1 MIFRLPLLPLA
12 RRQFL
17 CHAAVLSF
25 LAGWSTSY
33 AQAQSKPA
41 YPRQPVK
48 LVVPFAPGGSTD
60 IVARLIADAMHGPL
74 GQPVVVENK
83 AGAAGLIGAEAVAR
97 AQPDGYTIGIGTI
110 STLAVNTV
118 VLKSARHDPL
128 RDFAPITTLAQI
140 PSVFSTHPSLGVGDL
155 QSFIATMRARPDHYT
170 IGSAGVGSIG
180 HLIAESM
187 NAELGIRMRHI
198 PYKGQGPVVNSALAG
213 ETQVLSDQY
222 PSSSSLVQ
230 SGRLVPFAVAAPQRL
245 PSLSQVPTLAE
256 AGYPALN
263 RLAITWFGLVAP
275 AGTPQNVVDTLN
287 QAARDALKTP
297 AVRERLAQ
305 LGVQPLGGTPA
316 QFAQLIAQTRSQ
328 VEQLVEQRRIPME

>member
-1 MIFRLPLLPLA
+1 MMFRFFSLPMARCQLLRRVALLPFLTAGIVSGALA
-12 RRQFL
+12 Q
-17 CHAAVLSF
+17 
-25 LAGWSTSY
+25 G
-33 AQAQSKPA
+33 KPA

-60 IVARLIADAMHGPL
+60 IVARVIADAMHGPL

-83 AGAAGLIGAEAVAR
+83 VGAAGLIGAEAVAR
-97 AQPDGYTIGIGTI
+97 AQPDGYTIGVGTI

-118 VLKSARHDPL
+118 MLKSARHDPL

-155 QSFIATMRARPDHYT
+155 QGFIATMRARPDHYT

-187 NAELGIRMRHI
+187 NAELGIRLRHI

-245 PSLSQVPTLAE
+245 PALPQVPTLAE

-275 AGTPQNVVDTLN
+275 AGTPQSVVDTLN

-316 QFAQLIAQTRSQ
+316 QFARLIAETRSQ
-328 VEQLVEQRRIPME
+328 VEQLVEQRGIPME

>member
-1 MIFRLPLLPLA
+1 MKPHLLLLNPA
-12 RRQFL
+12 RRAVAGG
-17 CHAAVLSF
+17 AAW
-25 LAGWSTSY
+25 LALAAMLPALAV
-33 AQAQSKPA
+33 AQDRHRFPQ
-41 YPRQPVK
+41 QPIK

-60 IVARLIADAMHGPL
+60 IVARVIADAMHGPL

-83 AGAAGLIGAEAVAR
+83 AGAAGLIGTEAVVR
-97 AQPDGYTIGIGTI
+97 AQPDGYTIGVGTI

-118 VLKSARHDPL
+118 MLKAARHDPL
-128 RDFAPITTLAQI
+128 RDLAPITTLAQI

-155 QSFIATMRARPDHYT
+155 QSFVATLRAKPDFYT
-170 IGSAGVGSIG
+170 IGSSGVGSIG

-187 NAELGIRMRHI
+187 NETLGIRMRHI

-222 PSSSSLVQ
+222 PSSSQLVQ
-230 SGRLVPFAVAAPQRL
+230 SGKLVPFAVAAQQRL
-245 PSLSQVPTLAE
+245 PALPQVPTLAE

-275 AGTPQNVVDTLN
+275 VGTPQSTIDTLN
-287 QAARDALKTP
+287 RAAREALNSP

-316 QFAQLIAQTRSQ
+316 QFARLIGETRSQ
-328 VEQLVEQRRIPME
+328 VEQLVAERKIPLE

>member
-1 MIFRLPLLPLA
+1 MMSPWSFVNRA
-12 RRQFL
+12 RRQAL
-17 CHAAVLSF
+17 ACALGSLVAALPHS
-25 LAGWSTSY
+25 AT
-33 AQAQSKPA
+33 AQDQRP
-41 YPRQPVK
+41 YPQQPIK

-60 IVARLIADAMHGPL
+60 IVARVVADAMHGPL

-83 AGAAGLIGAEAVAR
+83 AGAAGLIGTDAVVR
-97 AQPDGYTIGIGTI
+97 AQPDGYTIGVGTI

-118 VLKSARHDPL
+118 MLKAARHDPL
-128 RDFAPITTLAQI
+128 RDLLPITSLAQI

-155 QSFIATMRARPDHYT
+155 QGFIATMRARPDHYT
-170 IGSAGVGSIG
+170 IGSSGVGSIG

-187 NAELGIRMRHI
+187 NETLGIRMRHI

-222 PSSSSLVQ
+222 PSSSQLVQ
-230 SGRLVPFAVAAPQRL
+230 SGKLVPFAVAAQQRL
-245 PSLSQVPTLAE
+245 PALPQVPTLAE

-275 AGTPQNVVDTLN
+275 VGTPQSTIDTLN
-287 QAARDALKTP
+287 RAARDALNNP

-305 LGVQPLGGTPA
+305 LGVQPMGGTPA
-316 QFAQLIAQTRSQ
+316 QFARLIGDTRSQ
-328 VEQLVEQRRIPME
+328 VEQLVAQRKIPLD

>member
-1 MIFRLPLLPLA
+1 MRTVSSGRQRRFVCAALLLGAAMVGAMPA
-12 RRQFL
+12 RAQG
-17 CHAAVLSF
+17 AAD
-25 LAGWSTSY
+25 G
-33 AQAQSKPA
+33 
-41 YPRQPVK
+41 YPQRPIK

-97 AQPDGYTIGIGTI
+97 AQPDGYTIGVGTI

-118 VLKSARHDPL
+118 MLKSARHDPL

-140 PSVFSTHPSLGVGDL
+140 PSVFSTHPSLGVGNL

-170 IGSAGVGSIG
+170 IGSSGVGSIG

-187 NAELGIRMRHI
+187 NADLGIRMRHI

-213 ETQVLSDQY
+213 ETQVLSDQF
-222 PSSSSLVQ
+222 PSSSQLVQ
-230 SGRLVPFAVAAPQRL
+230 SGKLVPFAVAAAQRL
-245 PSLSQVPTLAE
+245 QALPQVPTLAE
-256 AGYPALN
+256 MGYPALN

-275 AGTPQNVVDTLN
+275 AGTPPAVVDRLN
-287 QAARDALKTP
+287 QAARQALQSD

-305 LGVQPLGGTPA
+305 LGVQPLGGSPA
-316 QFAQLIAQTRSQ
+316 QFSTLIADTRRQ
-328 VEQLVEQRRIPME
+328 VEQLVEQRQIPLE

>member
-1 MIFRLPLLPLA
+1 MRTVSSGRQRRFVCAALLLGAAMVGAMPA
-12 RRQFL
+12 RAQG
-17 CHAAVLSF
+17 AAD
-25 LAGWSTSY
+25 G
-33 AQAQSKPA
+33 
-41 YPRQPVK
+41 YPQRPIK

-97 AQPDGYTIGIGTI
+97 AQPDGYTIGVGTI

-118 VLKSARHDPL
+118 MLKSARHDPL

-140 PSVFSTHPSLGVGDL
+140 PSVFSTHPSLGVGNL
-155 QSFIATMRARPDHYT
+155 QSFIATMRAQPDHYT
-170 IGSAGVGSIG
+170 IGSSGVGSIG

-187 NAELGIRMRHI
+187 NADLGIRMRHI

-222 PSSSSLVQ
+222 PSSSQLVQ
-230 SGRLVPFAVAAPQRL
+230 SGKLVPFAVAASQRL
-245 PSLSQVPTLAE
+245 QALPQVPTLAE
-256 AGYPALN
+256 MGYPALN

-275 AGTPQNVVDTLN
+275 AGTPPAVVDRLN
-287 QAARDALKTP
+287 QAARQALQSD

-305 LGVQPLGGTPA
+305 LGVQPLGGSPA
-316 QFAQLIAQTRSQ
+316 QFSTLIADTRRQ
-328 VEQLVEQRRIPME
+328 VEQLVEQRQIPLE

>member
-1 MIFRLPLLPLA
+1 MMSPWSFVNRA
-12 RRQFL
+12 RRQ
-17 CHAAVLSF
+17 VLVCALGS
-25 LAGWSTSY
+25 LVATLPHSAT
-33 AQAQSKPA
+33 AQDQRP
-41 YPRQPVK
+41 YPQQPIK

-60 IVARLIADAMHGPL
+60 IVARVVADAMQGPL

-83 AGAAGLIGAEAVAR
+83 AGAAGLIGTEAVVR
-97 AQPDGYTIGIGTI
+97 AQPDGYTMGVGTI

-118 VLKSARHDPL
+118 MLKAARHDPL
-128 RDFAPITTLAQI
+128 RELLPITSLAQI

-155 QSFIATMRARPDHYT
+155 QGFIATMRARPDHYT
-170 IGSAGVGSIG
+170 IGSSGVGSIG

-187 NAELGIRMRHI
+187 NETLGIRMRHI

-222 PSSSSLVQ
+222 PSSSQLVQ
-230 SGRLVPFAVAAPQRL
+230 SGKLVPFAVAAQQRL
-245 PSLSQVPTLAE
+245 SALPQVPTLAE

-275 AGTPQNVVDTLN
+275 VGTPQSTIDTLN
-287 QAARDALKTP
+287 RAARDALNNP

-305 LGVQPLGGTPA
+305 LGVQPMGGTPA
-316 QFAQLIAQTRSQ
+316 QFARLIGDTRSQ
-328 VEQLVEQRRIPME
+328 VEQLVAQRKIPLD